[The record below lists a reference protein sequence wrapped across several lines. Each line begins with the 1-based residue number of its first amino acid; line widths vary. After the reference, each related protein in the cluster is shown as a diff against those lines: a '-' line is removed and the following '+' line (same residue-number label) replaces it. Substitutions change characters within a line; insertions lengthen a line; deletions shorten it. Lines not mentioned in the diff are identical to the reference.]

1 MTVNLTVELTTNES
15 MLRFAVIAEFGL
27 NMNGDVDP
35 NVCNLYY
42 YGTSHPL

>member
-15 MLRFAVIAEFGL
+15 MLRYAVITEFGL
-27 NMNGDVDP
+27 NMDGDVDP